1 MVSDIGMTEDRETI
15 LNMEQVVKLFPVDK
29 KRRLLAVDEVSLKI
43 HRGECVGVVGE
54 SGCGK
59 STLAKMAAGMEP
71 VTSGRITFLGQDI
84 TGLKKAKW
92 KEVRQQM
99 QMVFQ
104 NPSGA
109 FSPRMRVGEFLRE
122 PFRNGMVWGREKW
135 SRQESYEE
143 CVGLLERVE
152 LDGSYMEKFP
162 HQLSGG
168 EQQRVVIARALAV
181 RPSLLI
187 CDEATSALDVSIQA
201 QIIGLLKRI
210 QEEEQIGIFFICH
223 DLALTQQFAGKIVVM
238 YLGTVMEEIEGE
250 RLTEALHPYTRALL
264 DCVFS
269 VDGHRNRELKVLE
282 GEIPDP
288 VDRLK
293 GCPFAGRCP
302 KAGKRCYEEKPELKE
317 VAKGH
322 RVRCVQ
328 TGGLS

>member
-1 MVSDIGMTEDRETI
+1 M
-15 LNMEQVVKLFPVDK
+15 
-29 KRRLLAVDEVSLKI
+29 
-43 HRGECVGVVGE
+43 
-54 SGCGK
+54 
-59 STLAKMAAGMEP
+59 
-71 VTSGRITFLGQDI
+71 
-84 TGLKKAKW
+84 
-92 KEVRQQM
+92 
-99 QMVFQ
+99 
-104 NPSGA
+104 
-109 FSPRMRVGEFLRE
+109 
-122 PFRNGMVWGREKW
+122 
-135 SRQESYEE
+135 
-143 CVGLLERVE
+143 GLLERVE

>member
-1 MVSDIGMTEDRETI
+1 MVSDIGMTKDRETI

-92 KEVRQQM
+92 KEVRKQM

-187 CDEATSALDVSIQA
+187 CDN
-201 QIIGLLKRI
+201 G
-210 QEEEQIGIFFICH
+210 
-223 DLALTQQFAGKIVVM
+223 
-238 YLGTVMEEIEGE
+238 
-250 RLTEALHPYTRALL
+250 
-264 DCVFS
+264 
-269 VDGHRNRELKVLE
+269 
-282 GEIPDP
+282 
-288 VDRLK
+288 
-293 GCPFAGRCP
+293 
-302 KAGKRCYEEKPELKE
+302 
-317 VAKGH
+317 
-322 RVRCVQ
+322 
-328 TGGLS
+328 

>member
-1 MVSDIGMTEDRETI
+1 MVSDSKMTEGRESVLT
-15 LNMEQVVKLFPVDK
+15 MEHVAKLFPVDK
-29 KRRLLAVDEVSLKI
+29 KRNLRAVDDVSLTI
-43 HRGECVGVVGE
+43 APGECVGVVGE

-59 STLAKMAAGMEP
+59 STLAKIAAGMEP
-71 VTSGRITFLGQDI
+71 VSSGKITFLGEDI
-84 TGLKKAKW
+84 TGLKGRQW
-92 KEVRQQM
+92 KEVRKKM

-109 FSPRMRVGEFLRE
+109 FSPRMKIGEFLRE
-122 PFRNGMVWGREKW
+122 PFRNGMVRGKERWDRKGI
-135 SRQESYEE
+135 YEE
-143 CVGLLERVE
+143 CVRLLERVE
-152 LDGSYMEKFP
+152 LDGSYMEKLP

-168 EQQRVVIARALAV
+168 EQQRVVIARALTV

-210 QEEEQIGIFFICH
+210 QEEEGISIFFICH
-223 DLALTQQFAGKIVVM
+223 DLALTQQFAGRIVVM
-238 YLGTVMEEIEGE
+238 YLGTVMEELKGE

-269 VDGHRNRELKVLE
+269 VHGDRGRKIELVK

-288 VDRLK
+288 VDRPR

-302 KAGKRCYEEKPELKE
+302 KAGKECYEKKPELRE

-322 RVRCVQ
+322 RVRCV
-328 TGGLS
+328 LWK